1 MLVLTRRPGESLVLT
16 LPDDL
21 GIEPITVTVL
31 ENGKIG
37 IEAPDEVGII
47 RAELLDE
54 AGEGGLSESVGE
66 PLI

>member
-1 MLVLTRRPGESLVLT
+1 M
-16 LPDDL
+16 
-21 GIEPITVTVL
+21 L

-54 AGEGGLSESVGE
+54 AGEGGLSESVGT
-66 PLI
+66 PADC